1 MFLLVLF
8 FSAVDLALTL
18 ALAVETHSSRPYFE
32 HHSHS
37 HFGRNDDDLNGADL
51 SNQVLSPSL
60 NRSTQLS
67 TETTLQCQERPDRN
81 SAQEALDGFD
91 TETDF
96 DPLQGLNVIERLS
109 FSRIFDDYNRLMDAN
124 DKILQ
129 DIKHRTLLVFEKN
142 QAIDERT
149 RLTVLETQEIEERI
163 RLTVLKT
170 QEIEKSNR
178 LAFEALLADIES
190 FE

>member
-8 FSAVDLALTL
+8 FSAVDLALAL
-18 ALAVETHSSRPYFE
+18 ALAVETHTSRPYFE
-32 HHSHS
+32 HHSRSHS
-37 HFGRNDDDLNGADL
+37 HFGRNDDDLTGADL
-51 SNQVLSPSL
+51 SNQVLSPSF

-67 TETTLQCQERPDRN
+67 TVT
-81 SAQEALDGFD
+81 ADGFD
-91 TETDF
+91 TETDR

-129 DIKHRTLLVFEKN
+129 DIKHRTLLVFEEN
-142 QAIDERT
+142 RAIEERI
-149 RLTVLETQEIEERI
+149 RLTVLETQEIAERT
-163 RLTVLKT
+163 RLTLLES

-190 FE
+190 FDAARLAPT